1 MDTIYGYFSLPVSNS
16 YARGKKFKNSGKGYV
31 CIRIDRPDKDS
42 NDYTYEATLSF
53 CSPFDQ
59 FSKKQ
64 GRKIADSRMA
74 FKGKQGVSGDARIRT
89 IKVSYDKRPKMQD
102 VFRDVLIQAC
112 TTEVRSGRG
121 KPRPLMPRWFRASA
135 EDGIIP
141 GDIKYGLRTR

>member
-74 FKGKQGVSGDARIRT
+74 FTRLGNLDNRKRS
-89 IKVSYDKRPKMQD
+89 IKVTYDKRPKMQD
-102 VFRDVLIQAC
+102 VFRDVLVQAS
-112 TTEVRSGRG
+112 TAEVMSSRGRS
-121 KPRPLMPRWFRASA
+121 RPLMPRWFRAST